1 MLTRVVKKRS
11 FEGWTYATD
20 DEYSLDFEDVPE
32 FADDA
37 SISPWA
43 KESVYFMVATGVI
56 TGLDD
61 NAFSP
66 RATAARDQAAE
77 AARLTREQ
85 ALVLGARI
93 VERLTADAGR
103 GANR

>member
-1 MLTRVVKKRS
+1 MARWSPRS
-11 FEGWTYATD
+11 R
-20 DEYSLDFEDVPE
+20 
-32 FADDA
+32 
-37 SISPWA
+37 
-43 KESVYFMVATGVI
+43 YFMVATGVI

-66 RATAARDQAAE
+66 RSTTSQDQAAE

-93 VERLTADAGR
+93 VERLTANAGQ
-103 GANR
+103 